1 MRLARKI
8 TLLFLI
14 PFVALLIL
22 LGVRSTRRAV
32 TIYETQVSSD
42 LLLTGR
48 ALRPTFAEVW
58 RAEGETRAID
68 LLARSDHDLPEMTV
82 VWVPAEKLPRD
93 VAATGEATVKLEKAS
108 GDVGHVAVFMP
119 ITEDKIPPGA
129 IELSHS
135 LDKEAQL
142 TRDAVRDEAL
152 TTAFALLVA
161 IGLGSIVGLR
171 FLGRPIGALVLRA
184 KRIGDGDLSTS
195 TTLADADELG
205 ALEREMN
212 AMCNRLSETRQRLV
226 DESEARFR
234 VVEQLRHADRLA
246 TVGRLAAGLAH
257 ELGTPLNVVSGR
269 AKMIASGK
277 LDAEATTE
285 NATIIGGQTTR
296 MTKIIRGLLDFAR
309 RGAAKK
315 SETDASKIVSDTVRL
330 LEPMSKKRG
339 VSLSI
344 EGAENSRTLLAD
356 AGQLEQVLT
365 NLVVNA
371 VDATSDG
378 GTVIVTL
385 DAVDATP
392 PPGQHDDDTVDAS
405 DEKKSESCVRFSVR
419 DQGSGIRG
427 EDIAHVFEPFFTT
440 KDVGEGTGL
449 GLSVAHG
456 IVRDHG
462 GWIAVESTLGEGTT
476 FSVYLPRSEPS

>member
-22 LGVRSTRRAV
+22 LGVRSTRREVA
-32 TIYETQVSSD
+32 IYETQVSSD

-58 RAEGETRAID
+58 RAEGETRALD
-68 LLARSDHDLPEMTV
+68 LLARADHDLPEMTV
-82 VWVPAEKLPRD
+82 VWVPAEKIPEGT
-93 VAATGEATVKLEKAS
+93 VQTGNAIVKRETN
-108 GDVGHVAVFMP
+108 GDDVGRVSVFLPIAEDHMP
-119 ITEDKIPPGA
+119 AGA
-129 IELSHS
+129 IELTRS
-135 LDKEAQL
+135 LDQEAQL
-142 TRDAVRDEAL
+142 KHDAIRAQVL
-152 TTAFALLVA
+152 TTALALLAA

-171 FLGRPIGALVLRA
+171 FLGRPIGALGARA
-184 KRIGDGDLSTS
+184 KRIGDGDLSPS
-195 TTLADADELG
+195 STLAESDELG

-212 AMCNRLSETRQRLV
+212 AMCDRLSVARQRV
-226 DESEARFR
+226 INEAEARFK
-234 VVEQLRHADRLA
+234 VTEQLRHADRLS
-246 TVGRLAAGLAH
+246 TVGKLAAGLAH

-277 LDAEATTE
+277 LDAEAVTE

-309 RGAAKK
+309 LGAAKK
-315 SETDASKIVSDTVRL
+315 SESDASKIVSDTVRL

-339 VSLSI
+339 ISLTI
-344 EGAENSRTLLAD
+344 EGAEHSCTLLAD
-356 AGQLEQVLT
+356 TGQLEQVLT

-371 VDATSDG
+371 VDATADG
-378 GTVIVTL
+378 GKVVVKL
-385 DAVDATP
+385 DAVQAAP
-392 PPGQHDDDTVDAS
+392 PPGHGEH
-405 DEKKSESCVRFSVR
+405 DEKDHAVESCVRLSVS
-419 DQGSGIRG
+419 DHGTGIRA
-427 EDIAHVFEPFFTT
+427 EDLSHVFEPFFTT
-440 KDVGEGTGL
+440 KDVGDGTGL

-462 GWIAVESTLGEGTT
+462 GWIEVNSTPGEGTT
-476 FSVYLPRSEPS
+476 FSVYLPRSGK